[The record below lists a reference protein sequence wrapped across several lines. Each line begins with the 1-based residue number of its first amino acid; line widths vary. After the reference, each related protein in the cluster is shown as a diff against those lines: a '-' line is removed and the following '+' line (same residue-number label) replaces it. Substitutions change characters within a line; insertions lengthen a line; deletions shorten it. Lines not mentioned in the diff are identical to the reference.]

1 VTASCRAALCC
12 LGILVSVPPLP
23 AQEPKPAENVIRSAK
38 SGPWSQAA
46 TWEGGKV
53 LVRGTTSDNGT
64 VKRVLVNGKEARA
77 VAPNF
82 AQWEVELEGLQP
94 GKRAVTA
101 HAEGAA
107 GNVEKTP
114 HQVAVV
120 VR

>member
-1 VTASCRAALCC
+1 MTEVRNVEFPKL
-12 LGILVSVPPLP
+12 LDPVDDLPP
-23 AQEPKPAENVIRSAK
+23 ATVITHARRV
-38 SGPWSQAA
+38 
-46 TWEGGKV
+46 EGNKV
-53 LVRGTTSDNGT
+53 IVRGTTSDNGV

-101 HAEGAA
+101 HAEDAA

-114 HQVAVV
+114 HEVAVT